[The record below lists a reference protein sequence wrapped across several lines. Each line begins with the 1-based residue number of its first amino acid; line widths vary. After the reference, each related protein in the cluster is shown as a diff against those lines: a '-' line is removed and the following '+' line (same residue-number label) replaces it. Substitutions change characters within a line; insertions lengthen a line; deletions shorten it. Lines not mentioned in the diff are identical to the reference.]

1 MTDER
6 RSGIALIVGSA
17 AMVIT
22 MAFHPHGK
30 LNPADIDSALRML
43 IAVHTLALLSIP
55 VLFLGAWGMTR
66 WVATPDRLAW
76 AALVLFA
83 LGIVAVMNAAV
94 FDGLVA
100 PNLIRPMVAATA
112 ETRDGWQSLMNYNFQ
127 LNQAFARVYAAGSSL
142 AVVLWSVSIWRSR
155 RMAPGL
161 AIYGIILG
169 TVTALATLS
178 GLLSPTWHGFTVL
191 ILGQAIWF
199 IGAGAQLCRA
209 GGLAA

>member
-83 LGIVAVMNAAV
+83 LGSVAVMNAAV

-155 RMAPGL
+155 KMAPGL
-161 AIYGIILG
+161 AIYGSILG
-169 TVTALATLS
+169 AVTALATVS
-178 GLLSPTWHGFTVL
+178 GLLSPTWHGFAML

>member
-83 LGIVAVMNAAV
+83 MGSVAVMNAAV